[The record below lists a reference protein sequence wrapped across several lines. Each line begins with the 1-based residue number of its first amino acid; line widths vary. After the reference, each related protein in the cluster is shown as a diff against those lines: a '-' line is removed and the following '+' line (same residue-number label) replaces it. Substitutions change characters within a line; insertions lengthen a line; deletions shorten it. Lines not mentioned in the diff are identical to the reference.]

1 MWFANIHIIINKS
14 SHPEA
19 DSASGRGLRG
29 HRVDLIA
36 KELPGCVPACVQPVW
51 RLATEMALHDG
62 RSAR

>member
-1 MWFANIHIIINKS
+1 MWFANIHIIINKP

-29 HRVDLIA
+29 QLMDFIA
-36 KELPGCVPACVQPVW
+36 KELPGYVPACTQPVW
-51 RLATEMALHDG
+51 RLVTEMTLHDG